1 MTVAVGPD
9 TSHPPPARSHPRP
22 GRSTGQFGVIVFL
35 ASDVML
41 FAPFF
46 AAYFLLR
53 STNAPWPAA
62 GVELDV
68 VRAAAATFVLVAS
81 SLTLFFGDRAFEHG
95 DDARQ
100 RRWLLVTIGLGVAFL
115 VNQFA
120 EYVTLSFRADDHVY
134 GSIYW
139 GLTGLHTAHVTAGV
153 CALGLVYVRSA
164 RTSALHEITPWV
176 HGTSWFWHLVDIV
189 WIVVFVTIWVIR

>member
-1 MTVAVGPD
+1 
-9 TSHPPPARSHPRP
+9 
-22 GRSTGQFGVIVFL
+22 
-35 ASDVML
+35 ML

-53 STNAPWPAA
+53 STNAPWPAD

-68 VRAAAATFVLVAS
+68 ARSAVATIVLIAS
-81 SLTLFFGDRAFEHG
+81 SLSLLVSDRAFEHG
-95 DDARQ
+95 DDTRQ
-100 RRWLLVTIGLGVAFL
+100 RRWLLVTIALGSGFL
-115 VNQFA
+115 ANQFA
-120 EYVTLSFRADDHVY
+120 EYITLSFRADDHVY

-164 RTSALHEITPWV
+164 RTTALDEITPWV
-176 HGTSWFWHLVDIV
+176 NGTSWFWHLVDVI
-189 WIVVFVTIWVIR
+189 WIFVFVTIWVIR